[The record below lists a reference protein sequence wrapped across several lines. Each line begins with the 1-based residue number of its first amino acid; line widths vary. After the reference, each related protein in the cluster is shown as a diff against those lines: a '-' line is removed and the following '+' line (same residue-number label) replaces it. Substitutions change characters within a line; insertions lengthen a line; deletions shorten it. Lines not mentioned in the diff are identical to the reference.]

1 MISGDYAVSVERLT
15 KRFGRFTAVDNVSFD
30 IVRGEIFGLLGAN
43 GAGKTTTIRMLAGLL
58 KPSSGR
64 GTVAG
69 FDINRDYE
77 KIKRRI
83 GYMSQKFSLYE
94 DLTVYENIR
103 FFGGVYGL
111 TGKQIRERFE
121 EIASHIGLSGLMER
135 RTDGLPPG
143 IRQRLALANAIL
155 HRPLVLFLDEP
166 TSGVDP
172 IMRRQ
177 FWDIINSIA
186 ADGMAVLVTTH
197 YMDEAEYCNNL
208 MVMRDG
214 KKVATGS
221 PGELKKQFHVSS
233 IEEVFV
239 STEMGKR

>member
-1 MISGDYAVSVERLT
+1 MLNDSVVSVERLT
-15 KRFGRFTAVDNVSFD
+15 KRFGHFTAVDGVSFN
-30 IVRGEIFGLLGAN
+30 IGGGEIFGLLGSN

-58 KPSSGR
+58 KPTV
-64 GTVAG
+64 GTGVVAG
-69 FDINRDYE
+69 FDINKDYE
-77 KIKRRI
+77 KIKRHI

-111 TGKQIRERFE
+111 DKREIKKRFE
-121 EIASHIGLSGLMER
+121 EIAARIGLSGLVDR
-135 RTDGLPPG
+135 RTESLPPG
-143 IRQRLALANAIL
+143 IKQRLALATAIL
-155 HRPLVLFLDEP
+155 HRPGVLFLDEP

-186 ADGMAVLVTTH
+186 LDEMAILVTTH
-197 YMDEAEYCNNL
+197 YIDEAEYCNRL
-208 MVMRDG
+208 MIMRG
-214 KKVATGS
+214 GRKMVVGT
-221 PGELKKQFHVSS
+221 PGELKERFGVSS

-239 STEMGKR
+239 TTETSE